1 MKHGPTIALI
11 VSFSVAFSLALMPS
25 DGEAR
30 ELRRAVREQRRN
42 PTLVAQMWDEAIQA
56 TPWTEHIRMR
66 RKFLDEELQIR
77 RMLPTPYLRELYD
90 TVWDAGEQFYRT
102 LDGDPGEAAETGYAD

>member
-11 VSFSVAFSLALMPS
+11 VSFSVALSFALMPS

-42 PTLVAQMWDEAIQA
+42 PIIVAQMWDEAIQA

-66 RKFLDEELQIR
+66 REFLDEELQVR

-102 LDGDPGEAAETGYAD
+102 LDSAYTEASETEDAD

>member
-30 ELRRAVREQRRN
+30 ELRQAVREQRRN
-42 PTLVAQMWDEAIQA
+42 PMIVAQMWDEAIQA

-66 RKFLDEELQIR
+66 REFLEQELRIR
-77 RMLPTPYLRELYD
+77 RTLPTLYLRELYD
-90 TVWDAGEQFYRT
+90 TVWDAGEEFYRT
-102 LDGDPGEAAETGYAD
+102 LDGAYTEASETEDAD